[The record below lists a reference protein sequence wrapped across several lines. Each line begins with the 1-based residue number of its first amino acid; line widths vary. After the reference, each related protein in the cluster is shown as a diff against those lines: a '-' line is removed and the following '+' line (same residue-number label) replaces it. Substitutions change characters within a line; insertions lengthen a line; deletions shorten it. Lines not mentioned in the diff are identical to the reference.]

1 MQRIKR
7 ARPMLNHVIVTADRY
22 EATQIKNGIV
32 DISQEEGEIKDIQR
46 IVAVGPGA
54 YEDLNVGDTVL
65 INPLNYSRPVH
76 SLREGSVL
84 EKDKDE
90 VEMVVSWPI
99 VDIDGKECLFIYD
112 RDIDMII
119 DEFMPDEDDGE

>member
-7 ARPMLNHVIVTADRY
+7 ARPMLNHVITTADRY
-22 EATQIKNGIV
+22 DATQIKNGIV

-46 IVAVGPGA
+46 VIALGPGA
-54 YEDLNVGDTVL
+54 YKELNVGDVVL
-65 INPLNYSRPVH
+65 INPMNYSRPVH

-99 VDIDGKECLFIYD
+99 VDMDGKECLFIYD

-119 DEFMPDEDDGE
+119 DEFMPDEEK

>member
-1 MQRIKR
+1 
-7 ARPMLNHVIVTADRY
+7 MLNHVITTADRY
-22 EATQIKNGIV
+22 DATQIKNGIV

-46 IVAVGPGA
+46 VIALGPGA
-54 YEDLNVGDTVL
+54 YKELNVGDVVL
-65 INPLNYSRPVH
+65 INPMNYSRPVH

-119 DEFMPDEDDGE
+119 DEFMPDEEE

>member
-7 ARPMLNHVIVTADRY
+7 ARPMLNHVITTADRY
-22 EATQIKNGIV
+22 DTTQIKNGIV

-46 IVAVGPGA
+46 VIALGPGA
-54 YEDLNVGDTVL
+54 YKELNVGDVVL
-65 INPLNYSRPVH
+65 INQMNYSRPVH

-99 VDIDGKECLFIYD
+99 VDINGKECLFIYD

-119 DEFMPDEDDGE
+119 DEFMPDEEE